1 VGTVSTELR
10 TVNASALRRVASS
23 KLGSAVL
30 ECVIVVAVFAAA
42 QDWGRTYWNRSLAAG
57 RHPGFYQLYFEP
69 AVMVACGK
77 GFVVTDPQPPA
88 IGRFLKET
96 TATFD
101 CNDIPSDA
109 VMVSAGG
116 FQATARYLMLAV
128 AWTWRSVGVSFR
140 KLGPLA
146 GLLFGLTITASYGIF
161 RLGMGRVLAVLC
173 ACGLSLSP
181 LHLLNLPG
189 LRDYSKAPFLLL
201 LVFLFGLLVTRRP
214 SWRSVLLT
222 SVASGV
228 VLGIGYGFRYDLLI
242 AIPGFLL
249 AMSCLDA
256 GWRDRLKYGSAGT
269 ALFLATFY
277 ACAWPVI
284 EAVRHSWD
292 CRWHTMVIGLGA
304 PQTKDLQLRESAY
317 DWFAGFSD
325 EFVYATTTSYAAR
338 VQPGL
343 GHIEYCG
350 PAYDDVTRSFVL
362 DVARHTPADFFV
374 RAYASSLQMVQL
386 PFRWR
391 AAPIPDVAGQYYR
404 IRDAI
409 TSQVTE
415 AGLFLVMAAVFLITA
430 GSKRLG
436 LFVVAFLLYFGGYP
450 AGQFHDRHFFHL
462 EFITWW
468 ALGFLLQQFATAIA
482 ARVSKHPVALPS
494 ASALRRAAL
503 LLGGCAATLWL
514 ALVIARL
521 YQARSMTSLIQQ
533 YATADVERIDTEVA
547 DGLYRVPVAP
557 RTQTDPETADL
568 IAVDLNEW
576 QCSADSK
583 LTFVYDRSHLGFGP
597 EVAIRRDLTH
607 AKTRVFVPVYATFQG
622 VSLGRTAPA
631 PGCLA
636 GLYRARYPERFAL
649 MPQVTLRPG
658 WESEPVHQSLIGWGL
673 EPPPDD

>member
-1 VGTVSTELR
+1 MATAVTATKVLR
-10 TVNASALRRVASS
+10 LRRMASS
-23 KLGSAVL
+23 KIGEAVI
-30 ECVIVVAVFAAA
+30 ECVIVVVVFAAA
-42 QDWGRTYWNRSLAAG
+42 QDWGRTYWNRSLGAG

-77 GFVVTDPQPPA
+77 GFAVTDPQIPA
-88 IGRFLKET
+88 VGRFLRQET
-96 TATFD
+96 PAFE
-101 CNDIPSDA
+101 CQDIPRDA
-109 VMVSAGG
+109 TLVPAGG
-116 FQATARYLMLAV
+116 FQATARYLMTAV
-128 AWTWRSVGVSFR
+128 GWTWRLMGRSWRTVGQ
-140 KLGPLA
+140 LA
-146 GLLFGLTITASYGIF
+146 GLLFGLTVAASYGIF
-161 RLGMGRVLAVLC
+161 RLGMGRGLAVLC

-214 SWRSVLLT
+214 SWRSVLVT

-269 ALFLATFY
+269 AVFLATFY

-304 PQTKDLQLRESAY
+304 PQTKDLQLREPVY

-338 VQPGL
+338 VHPGL

-362 DVARHTPADFFV
+362 DVAYHTPADFFV

-404 IRDAI
+404 IRNAI

-415 AGLFLVMAAVFLITA
+415 AGLFLVMTAVFLITA
-430 GSKRLG
+430 ASIRLG

-468 ALGFLLQQFATAIA
+468 ALGFLLQRLATAIGA
-482 ARVSKHPVALPS
+482 GATKRPLTLP
-494 ASALRRAAL
+494 ALRAFQRAGFVL
-503 LLGGCAATLWL
+503 VRHHKQHILG
-514 ALVIARL
+514 
-521 YQARSMTSLIQQ
+521 
-533 YATADVERIDTEVA
+533 
-547 DGLYRVPVAP
+547 
-557 RTQTDPETADL
+557 
-568 IAVDLNEW
+568 
-576 QCSADSK
+576 
-583 LTFVYDRSHLGFGP
+583 LTRGLGF
-597 EVAIRRDLTH
+597 E
-607 AKTRVFVPVYATFQG
+607 Q
-622 VSLGRTAPA
+622 
-631 PGCLA
+631 
-636 GLYRARYPERFAL
+636 
-649 MPQVTLRPG
+649 
-658 WESEPVHQSLIGWGL
+658 
-673 EPPPDD
+673 

>member
-1 VGTVSTELR
+1 MGTAV
-10 TVNASALRRVASS
+10 TVLNVRALRRMAGS
-23 KLGSAVL
+23 KLATVVV
-30 ECVIVVAVFAAA
+30 ECVIVLAVFFAAA
-42 QDWGRTYWNRSLAAG
+42 DWGRSYWNRSLSLG

-77 GFVVTDPQPPA
+77 GFVVTDPQLPA
-88 IGRFLKET
+88 MGRFLREVT
-96 TATFD
+96 TTFD
-101 CNDIPSDA
+101 CNDIPSGA
-109 VMVSAGG
+109 ITVSAGG

-146 GLLFGLTITASYGIF
+146 GLLFGLTVAASYGIF

-173 ACGLSLSP
+173 ACGMSLSP

-201 LVFLFGLLVTRRP
+201 LVFLLGLFVTRRP

-242 AIPGFLL
+242 VIPGFLL
-249 AMSCLDA
+249 AMICLDA

-269 ALFLATFY
+269 AVFLATFY

-292 CRWHTMVIGLGA
+292 CRWHTMVIGLGD
-304 PQTKDLQLRESAY
+304 PQTKDLQLREPAY

-338 VQPGL
+338 VEPGL

-350 PAYDDVTRSFVL
+350 PAYDDVTRSFML
-362 DVARHTPADFFV
+362 DVAHHTPADFLV

-391 AAPIPDVAGQYYR
+391 AAPMPGVATQYYGVR
-404 IRDAI
+404 NAI
-409 TSQVTE
+409 TSQAKE
-415 AGLFLVMAAVFLITA
+415 AGIFLVVAAVVLITA
-430 GSKRLG
+430 SSIRLG
-436 LFVVAFLLYFGGYP
+436 LFVIAFLLYFGGYP
-450 AGQFHDRHFFHL
+450 AAQFHDRHFFHL
-462 EFITWW
+462 EFIAWW
-468 ALGFLLQQFATAIA
+468 ALGFLVQQIATVIA
-482 ARVSKHPVALPS
+482 ARMLKRPVSFPS
-494 ASALRRAAL
+494 GRAFRRAAL
-503 LLGGCAATLWL
+503 LLGGCAAILAI
-514 ALVIARL
+514 ALVLARF
-521 YQARSMTSLIQQ
+521 YQVRSMTPLMQQ
-533 YATADVERIDTEVA
+533 YATADVERVDTEVVDA
-547 DGLYRVPVAP
+547 LYRVPVASHP
-557 RTQTDPETADL
+557 TTDPETADL
-568 IAVDLNEW
+568 IAVDVNEW
-576 QCSADSK
+576 QCPPASK

-597 EVAIRRDLTH
+597 EIPLRRDLAR
-607 AKTRVFVPVYATFQG
+607 AKTRVFVPVYTTFQG
-622 VSLGRTAPA
+622 VSIGDAS

-636 GLYRARYPERFAL
+636 GLYRAHHAERFTL

-658 WESEPVHQSLIGWGL
+658 WEGQPLYQSLVGWGL